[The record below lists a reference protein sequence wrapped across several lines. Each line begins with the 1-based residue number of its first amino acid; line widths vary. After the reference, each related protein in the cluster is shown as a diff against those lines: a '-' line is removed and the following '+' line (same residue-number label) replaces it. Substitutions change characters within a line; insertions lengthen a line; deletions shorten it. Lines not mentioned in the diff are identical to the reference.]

1 MKTDRKLLDF
11 SKQPSSLP
19 LNKRG
24 GLFTQYDTSIIMR
37 KYKTLGT
44 YVYHADVCMIFLG
57 GMGEFYEESASVV
70 SIVMMKD

>member
-1 MKTDRKLLDF
+1 VKTDRKLLDF

-24 GLFTQYDTSIIMR
+24 SLVSTSIIMR